1 MDTDVRHCSK
11 LDTAKNMTE
20 TKHSPYERRA
30 YAYIERGY
38 SVIPIA
44 PGTKRPGQY
53 SQEVG
58 WRGMSDW
65 ERFHSRLPTEM
76 ELSIWYTW
84 PEAGIGLLT
93 GKLSGVV
100 ALDRDY
106 DADGTEA
113 LEAIIPYTPVKKR
126 GAKGYT
132 AFFRYNGE
140 RSCSFNIAKARVLDV
155 LSDGRQT
162 LMPGTAHPD
171 GHTYVYLTEDCLE
184 DFDPKD
190 LPVLPDDFL
199 DKVAAIL
206 APYQTDEDKKY
217 QKKTVALP
225 DNDGVINTSLS
236 IQGEYFRDLNATA
249 LQKLD
254 DWVPKLIPGAKRE
267 RDGYR
272 CVATWRGVQNAN
284 VGVHPKGIFD
294 FGGNYS
300 MTAID
305 LVMQANQISFGKA
318 VDMLREYIMMSDD
331 TPLTMTVN
339 GASALATAPS
349 DALPAPTEAPK
360 SAPVVLPWQV
370 PRTSKPAQ
378 VMLPPTTSVDPAP
391 ALPTFL
397 MNPPGI
403 LGEISRWI
411 TATAPKSQP
420 ELSLAAAIA
429 LCSVVM
435 GRTYRS
441 QYGNWTSL
449 YLVMVAKSTE
459 GKEHPQSC
467 VEKILSAA
475 GLTHLIGGSG
485 YTSSGAVY
493 SALLKEPCHIATIDE
508 MGKLL
513 KTSRAKGQSHTEA
526 ALDKLVEAFGRQDGV
541 LRPPT
546 YSTMTMTRSVANTQT
561 ERVVHNPAI
570 TLLGA
575 TTPATFYENLTDDL
589 VKDGFLGRCIVIESQ
604 QPRQLT
610 RFVQRTEP
618 PEKLLEWCKAVNVRT
633 MEQTGDIA
641 GMLPADMAANV
652 IELPF
657 DESCRPLMDAFE
669 ARLNDAKESSEAE
682 GLDVLLGRTLEKSMK
697 IAMVVCKAENPA
709 NKVVMPHHLEW
720 SISFINHYDN
730 ALVRAVR
737 KNRVNNQTDADVKK
751 AIELVRNAK
760 KYIGDKA
767 FGHILATGAMP
778 HSKLLKLMKMGSRQF
793 NEVIET
799 AVEAGILLRSTGTEF
814 GLGAM
819 SIYRVGQIDD

>member
-1 MDTDVRHCSK
+1 M
-11 LDTAKNMTE
+11 E
-20 TKHSPYERRA
+20 QSPYERRA

-53 SQEVG
+53 SQADG
-58 WRGMSDW
+58 WRGMPDW
-65 ERFHSRLPTEM
+65 ERFHSRLPTEL

-84 PEAGIGLLT
+84 PDAGIGLLT
-93 GKLSGVV
+93 GKLSGVI

-106 DADGTEA
+106 DTGGTDA
-113 LEAIIPYTPVKKR
+113 LDAMIPYTPVKKR

-140 RSCSFNIAKARVLDV
+140 RSCSFNINKLRVLDV

-184 DFDPKD
+184 DFDPHQ
-190 LPVLPDDFL
+190 LPALPDDFL
-199 DKVAAIL
+199 DQVAAVL
-206 APYQTDEDKKY
+206 APHQTDEDKKY
-217 QKKTVALP
+217 QRKTVALP
-225 DNDGVINTSLS
+225 SDGEKIDTGLS
-236 IQGEYFRDLNATA
+236 IHAQYFRDLNTQA
-249 LQKLD
+249 LLRLD
-254 DWVPKLIPGAKRE
+254 DWVPKLIPQSKKE

-272 CVATWRGVQNAN
+272 CVATWRGATNHN
-284 VGVHPKGIFD
+284 VGIHPKGIFD
-294 FGGNYS
+294 FGGNYA
-300 MTAID
+300 MTPLD
-305 LVMQANQISFGKA
+305 LVMQANQIRFSQA
-318 VDMLREYIMMSDD
+318 VDRLREFLPM
-331 TPLTMTVN
+331 PEEEPFTMTVN
-339 GASALATAPS
+339 GTAVVHTDDQQDAIEPERPAT
-349 DALPAPTEAPK
+349 
-360 SAPVVLPWQV
+360 PVVVAPAVMPWQV
-370 PRTSKPAQ
+370 PTTNKPKPI
-378 VMLPPTTSVDPAP
+378 MLPPTTSVNPAP
-391 ALPTFL
+391 ALPAYL

-403 LGEISRWI
+403 LGDIARWI

-420 ELSLAAAIA
+420 ELALAAAIA

-467 VEKILSAA
+467 VEKILTAS

-513 KTSRAKGQSHTEA
+513 KVSRAKGQSHTEA

-546 YSTMTMTRSVANTQT
+546 YSTMTLAKGAATQA

-570 TLLGA
+570 TMLGA

-589 VKDGFLGRCIVIESQ
+589 VKDGFLGRCLVIESQ

-610 RFVQRTEP
+610 RFVERTDP
-618 PEKLLEWCKAVNVRT
+618 PSKIIDWCRAVNVRT
-633 MEQTGDIA
+633 MGQTGDIA
-641 GMLPADMAANV
+641 GMLPSDMPASV

-657 DESCRPLMDAFE
+657 DESCRALMDAFE
-669 ARLNDAKESSEAE
+669 SRLNDAKQSSEGE
-682 GLDVLLGRTLEKSMK
+682 GLDVLLGRTLEKAMKLSML
-697 IAMVVCKAENPA
+697 VCKAEDPGNTVI
-709 NKVVMPHHLEW
+709 KPHHLEW
-720 SISFINHYDN
+720 AITFVNHYDN
-730 ALVRAVR
+730 NLVRAVR
-737 KNRVNNQTDADVKK
+737 TNRVKSQTDTDIKK
-751 AIELVRNAK
+751 AIEFVRNAK
-760 KYIGDKA
+760 KYVGDKK

-778 HSKLLKLMKMGSRQF
+778 HSKLLKLMHMGSKQF
-793 NEVIET
+793 REVIET
-799 AVEAGILLRSTGTEF
+799 AIEAGVIIRSNGAEF
-814 GLGAM
+814 GMGATD
-819 SIYRVGQIDD
+819 IYRVGEIDD